1 MDPQEV
7 VGDSREDASSQWVER
22 ISAPQAPNNAPKSLP
37 SAYFPIKRGGGEWRL
52 NCRISRELGGFMS
65 PNVMFWFVPWAAVT
79 TVVLV
84 LLVWRLVAG
93 DHDTIRIAP
102 ENPRVIAE
110 EVQLTRKLARLDFWG
125 KAFTVAS

>member
-1 MDPQEV
+1 
-7 VGDSREDASSQWVER
+7 
-22 ISAPQAPNNAPKSLP
+22 
-37 SAYFPIKRGGGEWRL
+37 
-52 NCRISRELGGFMS
+52 MS

-102 ENPRVIAE
+102 ENPRVIDE

-125 KAFTVAS
+125 KAFTVSSLAFLLMIVGTMLYNTWIAGTPIH